1 LHPLSNKITPLGGK
15 KKSYLDD
22 SDYTSDEDF
31 DFIEK
36 MLAEDGKLDAMSMKM
51 MRGVIQ
57 APKDERKREQKPGY

>member
-1 LHPLSNKITPLGGK
+1 MHPLSNKITPLGGK

-51 MRGVIQ
+51 MRGVI
-57 APKDERKREQKPGY
+57 